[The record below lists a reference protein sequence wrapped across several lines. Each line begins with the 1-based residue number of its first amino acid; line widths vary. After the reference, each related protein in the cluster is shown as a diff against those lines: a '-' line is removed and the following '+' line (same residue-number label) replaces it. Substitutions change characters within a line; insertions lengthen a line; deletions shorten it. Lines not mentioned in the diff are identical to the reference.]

1 MDTREPGLGYDTR
14 STPAGAPPPNGPGAA
29 AVLGTGIGV
38 AALGVFALAGDAL
51 PPVARLFDIYHPT
64 GPLSGVTSG
73 AIAVWLL
80 SWLGLHLLWRDRS
93 VRLGPVVA
101 AAAIGFAVG
110 LVLTFP
116 PAMDAIQGR

>member
-1 MDTREPGLGYDTR
+1 MALDDLLIVTG
-14 STPAGAPPPNGPGAA
+14 TPAPLTRMPPPNGPGAA
-29 AVLGTGIGV
+29 ALLGTGIGV

-51 PPVARLFDIYHPT
+51 PALARLFDIYHPT

-101 AAAIGFAVG
+101 AAAIGFAIG

>member
-1 MDTREPGLGYDTR
+1 MTPDTLLTVTEA
-14 STPAGAPPPNGPGAA
+14 PAARATVPPNGPGAA
-29 AVLGTGIGV
+29 AILGAGIGI

-51 PPVARLFDIYHPT
+51 PALARLFDIYHPT
-64 GPLSGVTSG
+64 GPLSGVTTG

-80 SWLGLHLLWRDRS
+80 SWLGLHLAWRDRS
-93 VRLGPVVA
+93 VRLGPVIA
-101 AAAIGFAVG
+101 AAAIGFAIG